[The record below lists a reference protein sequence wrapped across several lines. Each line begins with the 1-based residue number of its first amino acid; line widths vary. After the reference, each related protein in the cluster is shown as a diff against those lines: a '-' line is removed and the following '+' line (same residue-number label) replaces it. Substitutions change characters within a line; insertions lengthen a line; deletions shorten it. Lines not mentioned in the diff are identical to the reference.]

1 MSAAPEPVAARP
13 SPDTEAIRDAYLSLL
28 GLCLCDLAGA
38 GTISAGQNKLD
49 GKSGEEIFSTPLPA
63 ERQVARY
70 TGMDWPMNGLS
81 MVGLSRL
88 KDLQSLVEQI
98 VADGIAGDVIE
109 AGAWRGGASIMMRAT
124 LDSLG
129 DDRQVYVA
137 DSFAGFP
144 EPGRIEGGP
153 EDRLDLRGI
162 DFLSVPEDQV
172 AANFRKFGLTDN
184 VHFVKGFFE
193 DTMATLQGGN
203 WALIRLD
210 GDTYDATRVCLD
222 TLYSGLAVGGHIVID
237 DYLMIAELREAVDD
251 FREEH
256 GITDEITKIDW
267 NSVRWQRSESGPRSE
282 PGSVAG
288 GVALSEIEARNPRL
302 PDAPSLGEI
311 EARTQLGEIKAQ
323 IAELEAELEELRNSR
338 KPLGRLMKSIRSKT
352 RRKR

>member
-1 MSAAPEPVAARP
+1 MSESFSALDVASGVETLPIAASAPGADPEQLRV
-13 SPDTEAIRDAYLSLL
+13 SYLDLL
-28 GLCLCDLAGA
+28 RLCLCDLAGA
-38 GTISAGQNKLD
+38 GTPSVRRDENERPCWEQLDQEVGLKMRAAGL
-49 GKSGEEIFSTPLPA
+49 
-63 ERQVARY
+63 
-70 TGMDWPMNGLS
+70 DWPMNGLS

-237 DYLMIAELREAVDD
+237 DYLLIDECKEAVTD
-251 FREEH
+251 FRAEH
-256 GITDEITKIDW
+256 GITDEIVEIDW
-267 NSVRWQRSESGPRSE
+267 NAVRWQRSEAGPKAERTLDSGVGVAIATVSGDSE
-282 PGSVAG
+282 PPMPPSRAELEVRD
-288 GVALSEIEARNPRL
+288 EIEREQARLEELR
-302 PDAPSLGEI
+302 
-311 EARTQLGEIKAQ
+311 R
-323 IAELEAELEELRNSR
+323 ELEAEAAE
-338 KPLGRLMKSIRSKT
+338 
-352 RRKR
+352 

>member
-1 MSAAPEPVAARP
+1 VSESFSALDVASGVETLPIAASAPGADPEQLRV
-13 SPDTEAIRDAYLSLL
+13 SYLDLL
-28 GLCLCDLAGA
+28 RLCLCDLAGA
-38 GTISAGQNKLD
+38 GTPSVRRDENERPCWEQLDQEVGLKMRAAGL
-49 GKSGEEIFSTPLPA
+49 
-63 ERQVARY
+63 
-70 TGMDWPMNGLS
+70 DWPMNGLS

-237 DYLMIAELREAVDD
+237 DYLLIDECKEAVTD
-251 FREEH
+251 FRAEH
-256 GITDEITKIDW
+256 GITDEIVEIDW
-267 NSVRWQRSESGPRSE
+267 NAVRWQRSEAGPKAERTLDSGVGVAIATVSGDSE
-282 PGSVAG
+282 PPMPPSRAELEVRD
-288 GVALSEIEARNPRL
+288 EIEREQARLEELR
-302 PDAPSLGEI
+302 
-311 EARTQLGEIKAQ
+311 R
-323 IAELEAELEELRNSR
+323 ELEAEAAE
-338 KPLGRLMKSIRSKT
+338 
-352 RRKR
+352 

>member
-1 MSAAPEPVAARP
+1 VASGVETLPIAASAPGADPEQLRV
-13 SPDTEAIRDAYLSLL
+13 SYLDLL
-28 GLCLCDLAGA
+28 RLCLCDLAGA
-38 GTISAGQNKLD
+38 GTPSVRRDENERPCWEQLDQEVGLKMRAAGL
-49 GKSGEEIFSTPLPA
+49 
-63 ERQVARY
+63 
-70 TGMDWPMNGLS
+70 DWPMNGLS

-237 DYLMIAELREAVDD
+237 DYLLIDECKEAVTD
-251 FREEH
+251 FRAEH
-256 GITDEITKIDW
+256 GITDEIVEIDW
-267 NSVRWQRSESGPRSE
+267 NAVRWQRSEAGPKAERTLDSGVGVAIATVSGDSE
-282 PGSVAG
+282 PPMPPSRAELEVRD
-288 GVALSEIEARNPRL
+288 EIEREQARLEELR
-302 PDAPSLGEI
+302 
-311 EARTQLGEIKAQ
+311 R
-323 IAELEAELEELRNSR
+323 ELEAEAAE
-338 KPLGRLMKSIRSKT
+338 
-352 RRKR
+352 